1 MSSQKTL
8 RSFSKRSGWNGV
20 RYERLSSACCMA
32 KDSLGL
38 VQAPGEAEAEL
49 ASLNA
54 QGLVDAIMTD
64 DCDAFIFG
72 ARTLIKK

>member
-1 MSSQKTL
+1 
-8 RSFSKRSGWNGV
+8 
-20 RYERLSSACCMA
+20 MA
-32 KDSLGL
+32 KDSLAL

-54 QGLVDAIMTD
+54 LGLVDAIMTD

>member
-1 MSSQKTL
+1 
-8 RSFSKRSGWNGV
+8 
-20 RYERLSSACCMA
+20 MA
-32 KDSLGL
+32 KNSLAL

-54 QGLVDAIMTD
+54 QGLVNAIMTD